1 MYKVLKNLLL
11 FLGNTIFYIYV
22 FSVFSSTASD
32 LLFSSLVNFS
42 NDLSSIGF
50 PFTDSVSSN
59 FVVFFISLLNTIF
72 IASFIKLDF
81 HNSKIEKI
89 LLEFTKLFL
98 INAGVFTFSLY
109 ILRLFNLPRSILII
123 SMLAYPFVISFVT
136 YIISIFN
143 RVKLSKNKSLVF
155 LGILTI
161 TGLFYALTFI
171 DFNSTQVTIEKKDSA
186 GSDSIINFEIVES
199 STDNSLTCNP
209 WSGSENYISC
219 LYGIEITEEFN
230 FELQV
235 NNISNFGD
243 KSYLIVENGRVL
255 EYENGNYSEFLN
267 IEEKVFF
274 KDGGEEG
281 LFDIA
286 FHPSGDYFLISFT
299 NLKNGLE
306 VDKYQII
313 NGDISFQSVL
323 VDIPNNQ
330 CCHFAGSLDWSEYFN
345 GFLLS
350 IGDMEANNASV
361 LNSESLNTTSP
372 RGKVILLEAE
382 DKIYAPNISS
392 NGSYDPLTNIVAFGL
407 RNPWQM
413 IEHDDSIIIPDV
425 GNQNIE
431 ELNVIPYSS
440 FSNGCEIGI
449 NIIENGGSEECSF
462 MTPVSLGWPIYE
474 GPFYSK
480 ELNKNTGG
488 DLLLDEKNVTEL
500 YLWYDTI
507 ETGNYVKADPF
518 LIQSSK
524 APSVYYN
531 HRPGNNIYRAAIIG
545 GDVITNPESYYNNYY
560 FFTDYVT
567 LELFAYN
574 LEENKLYLF
583 PVNNIYN
590 TNPTSLRVHPSK
602 KDTLM
607 VGLKSGQIL
616 NIKLPE
622 IPRLELDN

>member
-1 MYKVLKNLLL
+1 MYKVFNNLLL
-11 FLGNTIFYIYV
+11 FLANTIFYIYV
-22 FSVFSSTASD
+22 FSVFSNTASD

-42 NDLSSIGF
+42 SDLSSIGF

-59 FVVFFISLLNTIF
+59 FVVFLISFFNTIF
-72 IASFIKLDF
+72 IVSFIKLDF
-81 HNSKIEKI
+81 NNSKIEEL
-89 LLEFTKLFL
+89 LLEFIKLFL
-98 INAGVFTFSLY
+98 INSGVFTFSLY

-123 SMLAYPFVISFVT
+123 SIFVYPFVISLIT
-136 YIISIFN
+136 YILSTFN
-143 RVKLSKNKSLVF
+143 RFRINKNKSLVF

-161 TGLFYALTFI
+161 IGLFYGLTFI
-171 DFNSTQVTIEKKDSA
+171 DFNSTQVTIEKKETAADDSLL
-186 GSDSIINFEIVES
+186 NFEIGDS
-199 STDNSLTCNP
+199 STHKTLTCNP
-209 WSGSENYISC
+209 WSGSDNYISC

-235 NNISNFGD
+235 NNISNFGN

-267 IEEKVFF
+267 IEDKVFF

-306 VDKYQII
+306 VDKYQVV
-313 NGDISFQSVL
+313 NGDIFFESVL
-323 VDIPNNQ
+323 VDVPNNQ

-372 RGKVILLEAE
+372 RGKVILLEAD

-392 NGSYDPLTNIVAFGL
+392 NGSYDPLTNIVAYGL

-413 IEHDDSIIIPDV
+413 IEHNDSIIIPDV

-449 NIIENGGSEECSF
+449 NIIGNDGSEKCSF

-500 YLWYDTI
+500 YLWYDTL
-507 ETGNYVKADPF
+507 ETGDYVKADPF

-524 APSVYYN
+524 EPSVYYN

-622 IPRLELDN
+622 IPKLEVDN

>member
-11 FLGNTIFYIYV
+11 FLGNTIFYFYV

-50 PFTDSVSSN
+50 PFADSVSSN

-143 RVKLSKNKSLVF
+143 RAKLSKNKSLVF

-171 DFNSTQVTIEKKDSA
+171 DFNSTQVAIEKKDSA

-524 APSVYYN
+524 APIVYYN

-622 IPRLELDN
+622 IPKLELDN

>member
-1 MYKVLKNLLL
+1 
-11 FLGNTIFYIYV
+11 
-22 FSVFSSTASD
+22 
-32 LLFSSLVNFS
+32 
-42 NDLSSIGF
+42 
-50 PFTDSVSSN
+50 
-59 FVVFFISLLNTIF
+59 
-72 IASFIKLDF
+72 
-81 HNSKIEKI
+81 
-89 LLEFTKLFL
+89 
-98 INAGVFTFSLY
+98 
-109 ILRLFNLPRSILII
+109 
-123 SMLAYPFVISFVT
+123 MLAYPFVISFVT

-143 RVKLSKNKSLVF
+143 RAKLSKNKSLVF

-171 DFNSTQVTIEKKDSA
+171 DFNSTQVAIEKKDSA

-622 IPRLELDN
+622 IPKLELDN